1 MPIDATPL
9 VLLLI
14 FAGVGVE
21 IGGIL
26 IFRTLTGLGPRP
38 AKLLSFGAAGIFL
51 SLAMFLAHLHVDIL
65 LVLGALSLAGAAQ
78 GYHVWLMCK
87 RHYIEWQRRKRAR
100 ES

>member
-1 MPIDATPL
+1 MPFDVTPL

-14 FAGVGVE
+14 LVGIGAEV
-21 IGGIL
+21 GGIL

-38 AKLLSFGAAGIFL
+38 SKLLSFGASG
-51 SLAMFLAHLHVDIL
+51 MFLALSLFLAHMHLDIL
-65 LVLGALSLAGAAQ
+65 IVMGTLALAFLAQ

-87 RHYIEWQRRKRAR
+87 RHYLEWQRRERAR